1 MAKHR
6 IYVNI
11 DEEITTPQPI
21 SNSIS
26 WKYTFVKNLFY
37 ATNGKHKI
45 ELGIKRSGYILVNL
59 EGAYSWAVIEK
70 QPKDPIHLEL
80 WKAGLSKKF
89 QGNLIKKSFQGEEYF
104 SLEFDS
110 GGEYVLQSDYNL
122 DLMVRTFCVGGCLIA
137 TRYDGNLDRVETL
150 GYALCASATL
160 EDVKVTLQLWLS
172 YLGRNRLAKD
182 DFYLCPESKEEA

>member
-11 DEEITTPQPI
+11 NEEITTPQPI

-26 WKYTFVKNLFY
+26 WKYTLVGGLFY

-45 ELGIKRSGYILVNL
+45 SINVKKSCYLLINL
-59 EGAYSWAVIEK
+59 EGEYSWAVIEK
-70 QPKDPIHLEL
+70 QPNDEIHLEL

-89 QGNLIKKSFQGEEYF
+89 QGSLIKKSFQGQEHF

-110 GGEYVLQSDYNL
+110 GGEYVLQNDY
-122 DLMVRTFCVGGCLIA
+122 DLNQIVRTFCVGGCLIA

-150 GYALCASATL
+150 GYALCVSATL
-160 EDVKVTLQLWLS
+160 EDVKATLQLWLK

-182 DFYLCPESKEEA
+182 DFYLCPNKEEA